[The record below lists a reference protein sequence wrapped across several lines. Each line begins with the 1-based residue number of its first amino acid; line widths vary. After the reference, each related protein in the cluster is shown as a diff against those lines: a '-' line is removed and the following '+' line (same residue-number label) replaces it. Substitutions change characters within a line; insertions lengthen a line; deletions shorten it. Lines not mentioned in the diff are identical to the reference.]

1 MAIRLK
7 RRDPSRGQTLV
18 EFALVIPV
26 FLVILF
32 GLIDLGRFVV
42 TDHILSQA
50 AREGARLAAVQASWI
65 GNSEVSCGR
74 PGGPVCPASPAAL
87 AVNVSQAVNRMVAG
101 LGGTITA
108 VHLSCNQPG
117 AAPTGAWTG
126 QSCSSRTT
134 GNLVSVRVVFSYNAL
149 TPGLSGIVGPI
160 QRQGAATMVIN

>member
-1 MAIRLK
+1 MAARLK
-7 RRDPSRGQTLV
+7 LRGPSRGQTLV

-26 FLVILF
+26 FLLILF

-65 GNSEVSCGR
+65 GESDPACGR
-74 PGGPVCPASPAAL
+74 PGGPVCPASSAAL

-101 LGGTITA
+101 LGGTITE
-108 VHLSCNQPG
+108 VHLSCTEPG
-117 AAPTGAWTG
+117 TTPTGAWTG
-126 QSCSSRTT
+126 QSCSSRTH
-134 GNLVSVRVVFSYNAL
+134 GNLVSVRVVFVYNAI
-149 TPGLSGIVGPI
+149 TPVVAGIVGPI

>member
-1 MAIRLK
+1 MAVPLK
-7 RRDPSRGQTLV
+7 LRRATPGQTLV

-50 AREGARLAAVQASWI
+50 AREAARLAAVQANWI
-65 GNSEVSCGR
+65 GSTEPGCGR

-87 AVNVSQAVNRMVAG
+87 AANVTSAANRMVAG
-101 LGGTITA
+101 LGGTITE
-108 VHLSCNQPG
+108 VHLRCDPPG
-117 AAPTGAWTG
+117 GAPTGAWTG
-126 QSCSSRTT
+126 QSCSSRTQ
-134 GNLVSVRVVFSYNAL
+134 GNLASVRVVFVYNAL
-149 TPGLSGIVGPI
+149 TPALSGIVGPI